1 MVSPKDF
8 VGVAIWLALLIG
20 YRVATEYDLVEIDLN
35 KQDKVFVGVVL
46 LVTIELLWLRIGYS
60 AP

>member
-1 MVSPKDF
+1 MMSPKDF
-8 VGVAIWLALLIG
+8 LGVAIWLALLIG
-20 YRVATEYDLVEIDLN
+20 YRVATEYDLVGVDLN

>member
-8 VGVAIWLALLIG
+8 VGVGIWLALLIS
-20 YRVATEYDLVEIDLN
+20 YRLATEYDLVEIDLN